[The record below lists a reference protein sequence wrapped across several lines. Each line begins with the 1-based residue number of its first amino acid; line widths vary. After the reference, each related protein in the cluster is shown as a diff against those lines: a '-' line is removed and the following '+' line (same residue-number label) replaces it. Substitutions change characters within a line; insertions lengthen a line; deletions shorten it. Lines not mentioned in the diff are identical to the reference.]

1 MISNQDMP
9 KKLLKEDWKLMP
21 IIYIGH
27 LKIGQKGPNGDQKK
41 SGKNIFHHQEKEHFL
56 EEQLPKWFQISLDW
70 FWDFLYFT
78 IMKLPKEDWE
88 FMPMLYIGHLKIGQK
103 DPNGDHVIQKK
114 KLEEKNIF

>member
-9 KKLLKEDWKLMP
+9 KKLPKEDWKLMP

-27 LKIGQKGPNGDQKK
+27 LKIGQKDQNGDQK
-41 SGKNIFHHQEKEHFL
+41 NQEIFFHHQEKEHFL

-88 FMPMLYIGHLKIGQK
+88 LMPMLYIGHLKIGRK
-103 DPNGDHVIQKK
+103 YPNSDHVIQKK
-114 KLEEKNIF
+114 HEEKIIF